1 MRRPVQRNRVMGEI
15 NITPLTDVM
24 LVLLVVFMVTT
35 PLIMKA
41 GIDINLPKAHAK
53 SDAPLQRLTISV
65 SAGGKVYLDNQP
77 VALDQLGALLS
88 DRIKK
93 GADPSVTVS
102 ADKLVPYGDAVHV
115 LDIARQAGAAK
126 LVLAAEPMP
135 LAPAVIPAVVP
146 AAAAPATAPVQPEEM
161 TKP

>member
-24 LVLLVVFMVTT
+24 LVLLVIFMVTT

-53 SDAPLQRLTISV
+53 VDAPVQRMKITLT
-65 SAGGKVYLDNQP
+65 AQGKLLLDDET
-77 VALDQLGALLS
+77 VTLEQLGPRVAE
-88 DRIKK
+88 RIQQ
-93 GADPSVTVS
+93 GAEPSVTVA
-102 ADKLVPYGDAVHV
+102 ADERVPYGDAVKV

-126 LVLAAEPMP
+126 LILAAEPAP
-135 LAPAVIPAVVP
+135 LKPLS
-146 AAAAPATAPVQPEEM
+146 EEM
-161 TKP
+161 MAK